1 MAEAIRRI
9 SSVLLKD
16 DKQNVEQ
23 MYANTIDQ
31 SFVLSVDQAHAIHPN
46 YASKHEKGH
55 SPKMN
60 SGMVIKRNSNQR
72 YATNAVTGLIMKE
85 IAKKA
90 NLPILQEF
98 VVRNDC
104 GCGSTIG
111 PIISAATGI
120 RAIDM
125 GCPQL
130 SMHSIRETMGVT
142 DVVHGVN
149 LFKAFFTHFREVDST
164 VEC

>member
-1 MAEAIRRI
+1 MCHCLNSFSCNTQRTGAGSPIMADAIRRI

-16 DKQNVEQ
+16 DKQNAEQ
-23 MYANTIDQ
+23 MYANTIDR
-31 SFVLSVDQAHAIHPN
+31 SFVLSVDQAHAVHPN

-85 IAKKA
+85 IARKA

-98 VVRNDC
+98 VVRN
-104 GCGSTIG
+104 GMFFLFFKLI
-111 PIISAATGI
+111 PIFLNI
-120 RAIDM
+120 
-125 GCPQL
+125 
-130 SMHSIRETMGVT
+130 
-142 DVVHGVN
+142 
-149 LFKAFFTHFREVDST
+149 FFF
-164 VEC
+164 